1 MTKKTDEP
9 LWIPERDANGR
20 LVNKEVEAE
29 LQIIWRRALAHIER
43 HSHDT
48 SHAAE
53 IMEKTAFTVSR
64 LMNRKLIRNLR
75 SFGLRV
81 FKRKVLRQLQ
91 KENRF
96 VSLDSL
102 DEHDLVVDSMAA
114 FESQLEVKLFLRRLE
129 PRIQTMFAMRSAGY
143 SWNEIGRALGLP
155 PHNAESQF
163 SYRIRSV
170 SKKLSGPDSEKQ

>member
-1 MTKKTDEP
+1 MSKKNHEP
-9 LWIPERDANGR
+9 LWIPERDASGR

-29 LQIIWRRALAHIER
+29 LQNIWRRALAHIER

-48 SHAAE
+48 SLATE

-64 LMNRKLIRNLR
+64 LMKRKVIRNLR
-75 SFGLRV
+75 SFGVRV
-81 FKRKVLRQLQ
+81 LKRKYLRHLQ

-96 VSLDSL
+96 VSLESL
-102 DEHDLVVDSMAA
+102 EERDLVVDCMAA
-114 FESQLEVKLFLRRLE
+114 LESQLEVKLFLRRLK

-155 PHNAESQF
+155 PHNAESQL
-163 SYRIRSV
+163 SYRIRSI
-170 SKKLSGPDSEKQ
+170 SKKPSRPDSEKQ

>member
-1 MTKKTDEP
+1 MSKKRDEP

-29 LQIIWRRALAHIER
+29 LQNIWKRALVHIER

-48 SHAAE
+48 SRAAE

-64 LMNRKLIRNLR
+64 LMSRTAIRNLR
-75 SFGLRV
+75 TFGFRV
-81 FKRKVLRQLQ
+81 FKRKYLRQLR

-96 VSLDSL
+96 VSLESL
-102 DEHDLVVDSMAA
+102 EEHELVVDSMTA
-114 FESQLEVKLFLRRLE
+114 FESQLEVKLFVRRLK

-143 SWNEIGRALGLP
+143 SWNEIGKALGLP

-170 SKKLSGPDSEKQ
+170 SKKLGRADSENK